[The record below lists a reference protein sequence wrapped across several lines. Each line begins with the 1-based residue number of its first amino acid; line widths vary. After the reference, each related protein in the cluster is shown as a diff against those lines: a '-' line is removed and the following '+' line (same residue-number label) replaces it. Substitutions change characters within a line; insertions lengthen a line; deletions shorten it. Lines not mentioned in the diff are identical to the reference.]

1 MVGRRPWAFA
11 VLVTGLYVFLLAPI
25 AVVVPLSFSGDT
37 YLTFPPASWSTRW
50 YAAMLGNRELVGAF
64 RTSVGLASLVTVL
77 ALATG
82 VPAAYA
88 VARGSFPGR
97 HLLATLFTAPL
108 LLPSV
113 ILGLAMLLTFSG
125 WGLVGSYPGLVL
137 AHLVLCTPYV
147 VRIMTTALTTLPPGV
162 EEAAATLGA
171 SPGVVFR
178 KVTAP
183 LLLPAVTA
191 SAVLSFLISFD
202 EVVVSLFVTGPR
214 LTTLPVAIFT
224 YVDTRTD
231 PLVAAVSV
239 VLVAATLG
247 GVVLI
252 ERTIGLRRAVSG

>member
-1 MVGRRPWAFA
+1 MVGRRPWLSRL
-11 VLVTGLYVFLLAPI
+11 LVAALYVFLLAPI

-37 YLTFPPASWSTRW
+37 YLAFPPETWSTRW
-50 YAAMLGNRELVGAF
+50 YGAMLEHDGIVRAF

-88 VARGSFPGR
+88 IARGSFPGR
-97 HLLATLFTAPL
+97 DVLATAFTAPL

-147 VRIMTTALTTLPPGV
+147 VRIMTTALSTLPPGV
-162 EEAAATLGA
+162 EEAAASLGA
-171 SPGVVFR
+171 SPAVVFR
-178 KVTAP
+178 RVTLP

-214 LTTLPVAIFT
+214 LTTLPVEIFN
-224 YVDTRTD
+224 YVDTQTD

-239 VLVAATLG
+239 VLVAATLV

-252 ERTIGLRRAVSG
+252 ERTVGLRRAVAE